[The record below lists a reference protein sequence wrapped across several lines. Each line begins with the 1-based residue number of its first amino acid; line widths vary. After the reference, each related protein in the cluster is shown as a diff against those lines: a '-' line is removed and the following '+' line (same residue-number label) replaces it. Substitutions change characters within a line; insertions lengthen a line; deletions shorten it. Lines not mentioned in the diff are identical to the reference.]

1 MESKKG
7 LTSSPSSTAQLTLS
21 DGDVWGGPSPNL
33 SVAMRGACRNFTHME
48 GEGVSAEGMNSH
60 SYLQVL
66 IFMLGTKQMDAN
78 GRLYLSSQEPRLV
91 SVDLLLKHLQTSV
104 FEILSEGTTFG
115 VSTCKSE
122 RQTTS
127 RLLLQ
132 WPTKNNWIPKGLKL
146 KSTCG
151 ALELQFNALLAS
163 CQLRPGVIKH
173 VSSNMVQ
180 WGCSNCVI
188 LCD

>member
-1 MESKKG
+1 
-7 LTSSPSSTAQLTLS
+7 
-21 DGDVWGGPSPNL
+21 
-33 SVAMRGACRNFTHME
+33 
-48 GEGVSAEGMNSH
+48 
-60 SYLQVL
+60 
-66 IFMLGTKQMDAN
+66 MLGTKQMDAN

-115 VSTCKSE
+115 VLTCKSE

-180 WGCSNCVI
+180 
-188 LCD
+188 

>member
-1 MESKKG
+1 
-7 LTSSPSSTAQLTLS
+7 
-21 DGDVWGGPSPNL
+21 
-33 SVAMRGACRNFTHME
+33 
-48 GEGVSAEGMNSH
+48 
-60 SYLQVL
+60 
-66 IFMLGTKQMDAN
+66 MDAN

-91 SVDLLLKHLQTSV
+91 SVDKLLKHLQTSV

-146 KSTCG
+146 KSTRG
-151 ALELQFNALLAS
+151 ALELQFNALLAWPVAS
-163 CQLRPGVIKH
+163 CAL
-173 VSSNMVQ
+173 VSSNMSPVT
-180 WGCSNCVI
+180 WSSEGAATV
-188 LCD
+188 